1 MVLCSLTWV
10 IAFAHPGRTDSSG
23 GHWVRTEGWGY
34 EVGTYHYHNGGSSSG
49 QSSSSSASSSYSYPF
64 IKETEPKSDEPEEKT
79 YIPTND
85 IQVSEIPEI
94 SSNVNISETTEEAS
108 DVQIAETTEPP
119 SDSEA
124 ISDVSLEYI
133 ETKKNAEAKP
143 KIKKEVETEFSG
155 FDFLEDWEPTYN
167 YSKARKVYEE
177 NNNPDKSG
185 WDDFWLLLCLY
196 AFIIVFGGFVIWLR
210 QKPIIDVPPKK
221 DKLPNKLN
229 VIDEYQ
235 LVQAIKEDNNKL
247 FEALSEKQQALI
259 PEGTA
264 IDENGLPHLVNRQY
278 GYGRLYN
285 AFVTKSGNHY
295 HRSRCPEILGHK
307 KKCIHR
313 YDAIKSYQPCL
324 RCKPLRHVDDWYLE
338 YIEIEKTKNNIRQK

>member
-1 MVLCSLTWV
+1 MKKYISILMVLCSLTWI
-10 IAFAHPGRTDSSG
+10 IAFAHPGRTDSNG

-34 EVGTYHYHNGGSSSG
+34 EVGTYHYHNNGYSENAYTPPAITPQPPTSESPPV
-49 QSSSSSASSSYSYPF
+49 ASEAETKGF
-64 IKETEPKSDEPEEKT
+64 DVEEAIRKAKERKKAEEK
-79 YIPTND
+79 NK
-85 IQVSEIPEI
+85 E
-94 SSNVNISETTEEAS
+94 ETS
-108 DVQIAETTEPP
+108 L
-119 SDSEA
+119 A
-124 ISDVSLEYI
+124 II
-133 ETKKNAEAKP
+133 EFTP
-143 KIKKEVETEFSG
+143 H
-155 FDFLEDWEPTYN
+155 YN
-167 YSKARKVYEE
+167 YSDARKVYEQ
-177 NNNPDKSG
+177 NHNPDKSG

-235 LVQAIKEDNNKL
+235 MAQAIKEDNNKL
-247 FEALSEKQQALI
+247 FEALDKKQQALI

-264 IDENGLPHLVNRQY
+264 IDENGLPYLVNRQY

-295 HRSRCPEILGHK
+295 HRSRCPEILGRK

-313 YDAIKSYQPCL
+313 YDAIKSYQPCI
-324 RCKPLRHVDDWYLE
+324 RCKPLCHVDDWYLE

>member
-1 MVLCSLTWV
+1 MKKYISILMVLCSLTWI

-34 EVGTYHYHNGGSSSG
+34 EVGTYHYHNDGYAENTYTPPAITPQPPTSESPPVTSEAETKGFD
-49 QSSSSSASSSYSYPF
+49 ADAA
-64 IKETEPKSDEPEEKT
+64 IRKAKERKKAEEK
-79 YIPTND
+79 NK
-85 IQVSEIPEI
+85 E
-94 SSNVNISETTEEAS
+94 ETS
-108 DVQIAETTEPP
+108 L
-119 SDSEA
+119 A
-124 ISDVSLEYI
+124 II
-133 ETKKNAEAKP
+133 EFTP
-143 KIKKEVETEFSG
+143 H
-155 FDFLEDWEPTYN
+155 YN
-167 YSKARKVYEE
+167 YSDARKVYEQ
-177 NNNPDKSG
+177 NNNPEKSG

-235 LVQAIKEDNNKL
+235 MVQAIKEDNNKL
-247 FEALSEKQQALI
+247 FEALDKKQQALI

-264 IDENGLPHLVNRQY
+264 IDENGLPYLVNRQY

-295 HRSRCPEILGHK
+295 HRSRCPEILGRK

-313 YDAIKSYQPCL
+313 YNAIKSYQPCI